1 MATFLYTSIIC
12 FRMCFCCKRA
22 LGLFAVQKRNKA
34 SHNPRRDFD
43 SWFLLKLTSM
53 VNEHNAF

>member
-34 SHNPRRDFD
+34 SHKPKAG
-43 SWFLLKLTSM
+43 L
-53 VNEHNAF
+53 